1 MLYRTEDISESLV
14 SIWLLLRLIL
24 EVYLTRRNFLCRLQE
39 LGVVIGDVKAVH
51 VQVVSAAMLLLLL
64 RVQILALRLM
74 NEGDGL
80 VCTHVEHVAL
90 VGGRI

>member
-39 LGVVIGDVKAVH
+39 LRVVIGDVKAVH
-51 VQVVSAAMLLLLL
+51 VQVVGAAMLLLLL

-80 VCTHVEHVAL
+80 V
-90 VGGRI
+90 